1 MSTPEGYIPTRDIEA
16 GEGSEEGD
24 QTRWFNLLEI
34 CVRVET
40 NYEVWME
47 TTTLSENLG
56 GDVLFI
62 LDQGYCSPI
71 FSTDKVFFKYEI
83 SRHTV

>member
-1 MSTPEGYIPTRDIEA
+1 MCYCLGYVLSHAMVSTPEGYPTRDIEA

-40 NYEVWME
+40 NYEV
-47 TTTLSENLG
+47 
-56 GDVLFI
+56 
-62 LDQGYCSPI
+62 
-71 FSTDKVFFKYEI
+71 
-83 SRHTV
+83 